1 MICNHTV
8 DSAREH
14 IKFTLSRLIVAF
26 FALILIFMIFR
37 GAFLYA
43 YALDSLENLT
53 NEEIYEYLKISFLFD
68 LKYVAILYIP
78 VVAISLLLCFRVS
91 FTKKLHK
98 ILSFYDLLTFLIVVI
113 ISTINFY
120 YYKTYTNY
128 IDAFIFSFFSED
140 PEAVIGTIINN
151 YPLFK

>member
-78 VVAISLLLCFRVS
+78 VVAISLLLCLGLVLLKS
-91 FTKKLHK
+91 FIKYCR
-98 ILSFYDLLTFLIVVI
+98 FMTF
-113 ISTINFY
+113 
-120 YYKTYTNY
+120 
-128 IDAFIFSFFSED
+128 
-140 PEAVIGTIINN
+140 
-151 YPLFK
+151 